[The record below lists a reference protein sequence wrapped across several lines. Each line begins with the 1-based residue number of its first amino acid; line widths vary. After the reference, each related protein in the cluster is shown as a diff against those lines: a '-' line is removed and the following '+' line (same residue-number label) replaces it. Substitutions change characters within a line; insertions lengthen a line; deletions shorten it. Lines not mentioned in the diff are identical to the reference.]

1 MTVEAAL
8 TRALGITFIDAREVA
23 IQARLN
29 LEIYKYP
36 TEIQKALLV
45 TEAIHVFE
53 NELTE
58 DARQAM
64 KSRSR
69 CRLEVDDVTS
79 LRSFGSAYSQTS
91 EERATPSSCGNL
103 LIRSSPKPAKN
114 KQHPEQ
120 QELSHR
126 TVASKHSRRLRL
138 MRMR

>member
-64 KSRSR
+64 KFRSR
-69 CRLEVDDVTS
+69 CNLEIDDVSS
-79 LRSFGSAYSQTS
+79 LRSFGSVHSQAS
-91 EERATPSSCGNL
+91 AEPASPSSYGDLFLKTSSASAESKQQQKL
-103 LIRSSPKPAKN
+103 LRRVA
-114 KQHPEQ
+114 
-120 QELSHR
+120 
-126 TVASKHSRRLRL
+126 ASKQSRRLRL